1 MTKIITNASKLFFKS
16 MFLLLIAL
24 FSAQSAMAAL
34 KVRIK
39 DITHFSG
46 LIDNP
51 VVGYGLVVGLAG
63 TGDSNR
69 AKQTVQS
76 VANMLKAF
84 NVNVPVDDLNTRN
97 VAAVMLTAS
106 LSPYAYEGDKIDV
119 QVSSLGD
126 ARSLVGGT
134 LLIAPMK
141 AADNQTYV
149 IAQGAVSVGG
159 YKYDMFGNVVQKNHP
174 TVGLVSNGGIV
185 EKTLDNHLLGIKD
198 GTLQLVLNRAD
209 FTTASRIADK
219 INSNFGIEIAKARS
233 PAVISLIAPT
243 GNNLI
248 DFISI
253 IERLNITPD
262 DQPVVVV
269 NERTGTIVT
278 GGDVVLDSVSIS
290 QGDLQI
296 NIQTDYSAS
305 QPWLVRQTG
314 DDVKTVVLP
323 HTKIHASEDDA
334 SLVSLQSGATIADLI
349 SALAKVKASTR
360 DVISVLEAL
369 KRSGALHA
377 ELIVQ

>member
-1 MTKIITNASKLFFKS
+1 MKKIVYLLILFF
-16 MFLLLIAL
+16 LLC
-24 FSAQSAMAAL
+24 FSAQHAAATL

-76 VANMLKAF
+76 VANMLKQF
-84 NVNVPVDDLNTRN
+84 NVNVPLEDLNLRN
-97 VAAVMLTAS
+97 VAAVMLTAK
-106 LSPYAYEGDKIDV
+106 LSPYAYQGDKIDV
-119 QVSSLGD
+119 LVSSLGD

-149 IAQGAVSVGG
+149 IAQGTVSVGG
-159 YKYDMFGNVVQKNHP
+159 YQYDMFGNVVQKNHP

-185 EKTLDNHLLGIKD
+185 EKTLSNQLLNTQTGK
-198 GTLQLVLNRAD
+198 LALVLNRAD
-209 FTTASRIADK
+209 FTTAKRIAER
-219 INSNFGIEIAKARS
+219 INSDFGIEIAEAKS
-233 PAVISLIAPT
+233 PAVIVIVAPM

-248 DFISI
+248 DFISD
-253 IERLNITPD
+253 IEGLSVTPD
-262 DQPVVVV
+262 DIPVVVV

-290 QGDLQI
+290 QGDLKVT
-296 NIQTDYSAS
+296 IQTDYSAS

-314 DDVKTVVLP
+314 DGVKTVVLP
-323 HTKIHASEDDA
+323 HTKIDAKEADA
-334 SLVSLQSGATIADLI
+334 SVVSLKAGATIADLV
-349 SALAKVKASTR
+349 SALSQARASTR

-377 ELIVQ
+377 ELVVQ